1 MSSAAEGFLEKKSG
15 GKSASPSRFKKAFLE
30 KWDKRFF
37 VLSAGGTE
45 LRYYHTAEEAHYQ
58 AHKPLGAVE
67 CAGAKVFLKAEQGEL
82 YRFTVLSAEREL
94 KLRAPDAASYR
105 MWMEALEP
113 IVGEFDESTRGSL
126 QRLSSAG
133 SVATEPS
140 SSADAGDAEPPS
152 PVATSARHRRPPRHS
167 DAKSPSP

>member
-1 MSSAAEGFLEKKSG
+1 MSAAHVEGFLEKKSG

-67 CAGAKVFLKAEQGEL
+67 CTGAKVFLKAP
-82 YRFTVLSAEREL
+82 FDSVV
-94 KLRAPDAASYR
+94 LRAKAVAWQCGGSQAAA
-105 MWMEALEP
+105 MCVHPPPVTALK
-113 IVGEFDESTRGSL
+113 
-126 QRLSSAG
+126 
-133 SVATEPS
+133 PS
-140 SSADAGDAEPPS
+140 CSCMAPECP
-152 PVATSARHRRPPRHS
+152 T
-167 DAKSPSP
+167 

>member
-1 MSSAAEGFLEKKSG
+1 MSAAHVEGFLEKKSG

-58 AHKPLGAVE
+58 AQKPLGAVE
-67 CAGAKVFLKAEQGEL
+67 CIGAKVFLKAEQGEL

-133 SVATEPS
+133 SVATS
-140 SSADAGDAEPPS
+140 RGRRRRRRRRRRGGGRRRGAG
-152 PVATSARHRRPPRHS
+152 VARGITN
-167 DAKSPSP
+167 